1 MAVTDWCREG
11 WRLAQG
17 RREREKGRAER
28 ERLFANDRA
37 LRAQVCTRADCQ
49 SSSEQG
55 SAVVSDMTL
64 AKDGVQRNSRTRAE
78 ERLAVALSAAR
89 SPATSPPEPSVLPC
103 SLWRVVRVVVGART
117 RSALVHA
124 ALTPWRALLLVFW
137 R

>member
-1 MAVTDWCREG
+1 MEHWAVERERKG
-11 WRLAQG
+11 EQ
-17 RREREKGRAER
+17 REREA
-28 ERLFANDRA
+28 LLADDRA

-55 SAVVSDMTL
+55 KRGGFRHDTC
-64 AKDGVQRNSRTRAE
+64 QRRCAAQLSHKSSG

-103 SLWRVVRVVVGART
+103 SLWRVVRVVVDART